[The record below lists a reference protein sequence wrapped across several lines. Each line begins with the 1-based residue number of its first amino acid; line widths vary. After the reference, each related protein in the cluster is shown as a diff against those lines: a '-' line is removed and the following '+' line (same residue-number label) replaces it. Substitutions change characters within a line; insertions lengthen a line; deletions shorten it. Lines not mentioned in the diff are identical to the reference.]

1 MDFLCYIA
9 LQVNNLAMT
18 MAISPLVQLH
28 MSVAESTLT
37 LTDVHDNRVFS
48 HTRYEHIC
56 CITQETHFLSYF
68 KFNFLFYWNIIN

>member
-1 MDFLCYIA
+1 MYIVFNGFFLCFIA

-48 HTRYEHIC
+48 HTQYEHIC
-56 CITQETHFLSYF
+56 CIT
-68 KFNFLFYWNIIN
+68 LFDWNIIN